1 MMGHWELLALGVI
14 FLLLFV
20 GPKKLPGLGKSLGES
35 IRGFK
40 KAMKEDDTLDV
51 TDSAKH
57 EQIEDKK
64 ADAKKS
70 EAQKSSE
77 KKSEHEHV

>member
-1 MMGHWELLALGVI
+1 MFTSHWELLIIGLV
-14 FLLLFV
+14 FVLLFV
-20 GPKKLPGLGKSLGES
+20 GPKKLPALGKSLGES

-57 EQIEDKK
+57 EQISGDKSQSQK
-64 ADAKKS
+64 TTAKQR
-70 EAQKSSE
+70 EE
-77 KKSEHEHV
+77 ENV

>member
-1 MMGHWELLALGVI
+1 MLGHWELLALGVI
-14 FLLLFV
+14 FILLFV
-20 GPKKLPGLGKSLGES
+20 GPKKLPGFGKSLGES

-57 EQIEDKK
+57 EQIEDQK
-64 ADAKKS
+64 AEGKKS
-70 EAQKSSE
+70 EGKKSSE
-77 KKSEHEHV
+77 KKSEKDHA

>member
-1 MMGHWELLALGVI
+1 MFTGHWELLIIGLV
-14 FLLLFV
+14 FVLLFV

-51 TDSAKH
+51 TESAKH
-57 EQIEDKK
+57 EQISGDKNNG
-64 ADAKKS
+64 
-70 EAQKSSE
+70 QKSTTKHRE
-77 KKSEHEHV
+77 EENV

>member
-1 MMGHWELLALGVI
+1 MFTGHWELLIIGLV
-14 FLLLFV
+14 FVLLFV

-51 TDSAKH
+51 TESAKH
-57 EQIEDKK
+57 EQIPG
-64 ADAKKS
+64 
-70 EAQKSSE
+70 QKNQGQSQSSKQKE
-77 KKSEHEHV
+77 EENA

>member
-1 MMGHWELLALGVI
+1 MLGHWEILALGVI
-14 FLLLFV
+14 FILLFV

-57 EQIEDKK
+57 EQIEGDK
-64 ADAKKS
+64 S
-70 EAQKSSE
+70 QSHKSSHSESE
-77 KKSEHEHV
+77 KNKV

>member
-1 MMGHWELLALGVI
+1 MFTGHWELLIIGLV
-14 FLLLFV
+14 FVLLFV

-51 TDSAKH
+51 TESAQH
-57 EQIEDKK
+57 EQLSGSKSQSQ
-64 ADAKKS
+64 KS
-70 EAQKSSE
+70 ESKIREEE
-77 KKSEHEHV
+77 KV